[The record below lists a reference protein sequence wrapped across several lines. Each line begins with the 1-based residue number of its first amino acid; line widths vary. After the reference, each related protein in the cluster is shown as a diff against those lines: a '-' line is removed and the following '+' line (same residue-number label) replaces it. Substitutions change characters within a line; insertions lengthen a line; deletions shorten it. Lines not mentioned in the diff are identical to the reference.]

1 MKQHKILIFGAGVI
15 GSIYAGKLALSGQ
28 NITILARN
36 RRLNELRKKGLLLKS
51 FKQNDIIQA
60 RVIPA
65 FPGAG
70 GKIEGWISY

>member
-28 NITILARN
+28 NITILAR
-36 RRLNELRKKGLLLKS
+36 
-51 FKQNDIIQA
+51 
-60 RVIPA
+60 VIPA